1 MVYFTALLTGCHVT
15 TAFAGDPVTL
25 SPEGGVASLMRVTV
39 VLSGGGVRICDG
51 RVAGRP
57 TVRATAAIVRTAKAG
72 TRMLASSLWKWMW
85 REPVLRSG
93 F

>member
-39 VLSGGGVRICDG
+39 VLSGGGVRIWDW
-51 RVAGRP
+51 RVAG
-57 TVRATAAIVRTAKAG
+57 
-72 TRMLASSLWKWMW
+72 
-85 REPVLRSG
+85 
-93 F
+93 